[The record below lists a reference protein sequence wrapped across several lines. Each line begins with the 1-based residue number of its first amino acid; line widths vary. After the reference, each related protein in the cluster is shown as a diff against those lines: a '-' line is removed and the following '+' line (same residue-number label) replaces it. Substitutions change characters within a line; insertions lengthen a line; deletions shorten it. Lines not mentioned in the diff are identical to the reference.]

1 MSNTVSRRHFLQ
13 GLASLGA
20 RGLGALGPLGLTA
33 CVEEAAP
40 GASRA
45 IDDLARR
52 LPQSVLRPG
61 DPAFASFTTPW
72 NLRWVGRRPTAQAVV
87 RATSAEDVS
96 AAIRWARETSTPIVA
111 RSGGHSYTGYSTT
124 SGVVIDVSS
133 MHAVTYDAATERA
146 AVSGGARNRD
156 AYAALA
162 RVDSTITHGRC
173 YGVGVAGLV
182 LGGGIGFNMRR
193 FGLTC
198 DQLVDTEVVLASGE
212 IVRAS
217 ASENPDLFWGARGGG
232 GGNFGIHTA
241 FTFQTH
247 AATDLVVFD
256 LVWTTDVESVLRA
269 LIDVLHEAPRALG
282 AKFNVRATRGD
293 GNVVIIVSLLG
304 QLAGSRDELEALL
317 APVYAIAR
325 PDPSHGFVRAERYW
339 DGQALLSEE
348 GPPELS
354 YERSRYVV
362 ERLSDDAVAAV
373 LAHLRVWPTTSGF
386 ATWKGFLTGGAVGDV
401 VPDATAFVHRGDWLL
416 STIDVGWSADDPE
429 ARVLES
435 LEWVDAFHEAM
446 MPFTSRESY
455 QNFIDDSET
464 DWARAYYGANLER
477 LVEVKRAYDPD
488 NVFAFAQSIPLAI
501 R

>member
-1 MSNTVSRRHFLQ
+1 MPNSLSRRHFLQ

-20 RGLGALGPLGLTA
+20 LSQLGLTG
-33 CVEEAAP
+33 CTDDEAAP
-40 GASRA
+40 GSASA
-45 IDDLARR
+45 LDELERR
-52 LPQSVLRPG
+52 LPRRILRPG

-72 NLRWVGRRPTAQAVV
+72 NLRWVGRRPMAQAVV

-96 AAIRWARETSTPIVA
+96 AALRWAQETSTPIVA

-133 MHAVTYDAATERA
+133 MHAVTYDPATERA
-146 AVSGGARNRD
+146 AVSGGARNSD
-156 AYAALA
+156 AYAALEQ
-162 RVDSTITHGRC
+162 VDRTITHGRC

-198 DQLVDTEVVLASGE
+198 DQLIDTEVVLANGE

-217 ASENPDLFWGARGGG
+217 ESENPELFWAARGGG

-241 FTFQTH
+241 FTFQTY
-247 AATDLVVFD
+247 AATELVVFE
-256 LVWTTDVESVLRA
+256 LVWTTDVERVLRA
-269 LIDVLHEAPRALG
+269 LLDVLHQAPRELG
-282 AKFNVRATRGD
+282 AKLNVRASRGESD
-293 GNVVIIVSLLG
+293 GDVVMTVGLLG
-304 QLAGSRDELEALL
+304 QLAGSRDELQALL
-317 APVYAIAR
+317 APIYAIAR
-325 PDPSHGFVRAERYW
+325 PDPGRGFVRAERYW

-362 ERLSDDAVAAV
+362 ERLSDEAVDAV
-373 LAHLRVWPTTSGF
+373 LAQLRAWPTTSGF

-401 VPDATAFVHRGDWLL
+401 APDATAFVHRRDWLL
-416 STIDVGWSADDPE
+416 STIDIGWSAGDPE

-435 LEWVDAFHEAM
+435 LEWLDAFHEAM
-446 MPFTSRESY
+446 TPFTSSESY

-477 LVEVKRAYDPD
+477 LVDVKRAYDPD
-488 NVFAFAQSIPLAI
+488 NVFNFAQSIPLAL